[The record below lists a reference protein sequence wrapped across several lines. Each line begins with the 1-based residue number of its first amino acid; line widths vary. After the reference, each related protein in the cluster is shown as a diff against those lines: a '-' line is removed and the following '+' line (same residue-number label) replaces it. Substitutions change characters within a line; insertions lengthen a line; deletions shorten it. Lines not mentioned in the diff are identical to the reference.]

1 MENQNNPLKSFFRK
15 PGIWIQLPSQG
26 NYYKNKPADLND
38 MGEIPVYPMTAKDEL
53 MLKNAD
59 ALLNGT
65 AITGLIKSCAPS
77 IVDPENMPAVD
88 LDTLLVAIK
97 HCTYGSKMTVET
109 KHNCENAKEHEISID
124 LNMLIS
130 DIKLLEK
137 IEPVEHDSG
146 IKIFIKPVTV
156 KDILRLNWVQY
167 EQIRQLQMAEAQN
180 VDEKTKL
187 DLLQKS
193 YEALTNESI
202 KVISRCIDSVLLP
215 DGTAVT
221 DTAMISEWVSDLSK
235 PEYSKLEKN
244 IMDTNSKGVV
254 KEFDVHCPECKA
266 TYKTSLDLNPTTFFA

>member
-15 PGIWIQLPSQG
+15 PGIWIKLPSQG
-26 NYYKNKPADLND
+26 NYYATKPADLND

-65 AITGLIKSCAPS
+65 AITGIIKSCAPS

-109 KHNCENAKEHEISID
+109 KHNCENAKEHEVSID

-137 IEPVEHDSG
+137 IEPVEHSSG
-146 IKIFIKPVTV
+146 IKVFIKPVSV
-156 KDILRLNWVQY
+156 KDTLRLNWVQY
-167 EQIRQLQMAEAQN
+167 EQIRELQMAEAQN

-193 YEALTNESI
+193 YETLTNESI
-202 KVISRCIDSVLLP
+202 KVISKCVDSVLLP

-221 DTAMISEWVSDLSK
+221 DTSMIAEWINDLSK
-235 PEYSKLEKN
+235 PEYSKLEQK
-244 IMDTNSKGVV
+244 IMDTNSKGVN
-254 KEFDVHCPECKA
+254 KSFDVHCPECGS
-266 TYKTSLDLNPTTFFA
+266 TYKTTLDLNPTTFFA

>member
-15 PGIWIQLPSQG
+15 PGIWVKLPSQG
-26 NYYKNKPADLND
+26 EYYTTKPADLND

-65 AITGLIKSCAPS
+65 AIVSLVKSCAPS

-88 LDTLLVAIK
+88 LDTLLVAVK
-97 HCTYGSKMTVET
+97 HCTYGSKMTVQT
-109 KHNCENAKEHEISID
+109 KHNCENAKEHEVSID

-137 IEPVEHDSG
+137 IEPVEHESG

-202 KVISRCIDSVLLP
+202 KVISKCIDSVLLP
-215 DGTAVT
+215 DGVAVT
-221 DTAMISEWVSDLSK
+221 DSKMIAEWVSDLSK
-235 PEYSKLEKN
+235 LEYSKLEQR

-254 KEFDVHCPECKA
+254 KEFDVHCPECNTA
-266 TYKTSLDLNPTTFFA
+266 YKTTLDLNPTTFFA

>member
-1 MENQNNPLKSFFRK
+1 MENQNNPLKSYFRK
-15 PGIWIQLPSQG
+15 PGIWIKLPSQG
-26 NYYKNKPADLND
+26 NYSDSKPTDLND

-77 IVDPENMPAVD
+77 ITDPENMPAVD

-109 KHNCENAKEHEISID
+109 KHDCAEAAAHEVSVD
-124 LNMLIS
+124 LDMMIAN
-130 DIKLLEK
+130 IKVLDK

-167 EQIRQLQMAEAQN
+167 EQVRQLQMAEAQN

-193 YEALTNESI
+193 YESLTNESI
-202 KVISRCIDSVLLP
+202 KVISKCIDSVLLP
-215 DGTAVT
+215 DGVAVT
-221 DTAMISEWVSDLSK
+221 DTAMISEWVSDLSR
-235 PEYSKLEKN
+235 PEYTKLEQK
-244 IMDTNSKGVV
+244 IMDTNSKGVE
-254 KEFDVHCPECKA
+254 KQFDVHCPECGSA
-266 TYKTSLDLNPTTFFA
+266 YKTTLDLNPTTFFG